1 MTNFEM
7 LNAKIEET
15 GISIV
20 KLCDRA
26 GIKRGTFYSRLNGI
40 GEFTAS
46 EIEGITK
53 VLKLTRKQR
62 DDIFFCK
69 S

>member
-1 MTNFEM
+1 MTDFEM

-15 GISIV
+15 GMTIV

-26 GIKRGTFYSRLNGI
+26 DIKRGTFYARMNGI

-46 EIEGITK
+46 EIEGITR